1 MLIEIKVEDYRGKN
15 ILTVANNIKGRKDT
29 SANSK
34 GEFYEK
40 RITTKEFKEGR
51 LHHYPM
57 RKKYRCNRK
66 WHYTHPCALLQSK
79 GLCSL
84 PFC

>member
-1 MLIEIKVEDYRGKN
+1 MKKFHPTYWCVEGY
-15 ILTVANNIKGRKDT
+15 TNNWR
-29 SANSK
+29 
-34 GEFYEK
+34 
-40 RITTKEFKEGR
+40 R

>member
-1 MLIEIKVEDYRGKN
+1 MKKFHPTYWCAEGY
-15 ILTVANNIKGRKDT
+15 TNNWR
-29 SANSK
+29 
-34 GEFYEK
+34 
-40 RITTKEFKEGR
+40 R

-79 GLCSL
+79 EMCRL

>member
-1 MLIEIKVEDYRGKN
+1 MKKFHPTYWCAEGY
-15 ILTVANNIKGRKDT
+15 TNNWR
-29 SANSK
+29 
-34 GEFYEK
+34 
-40 RITTKEFKEGR
+40 R

-84 PFC
+84 PFWLNMISDNNAKQKGTYVWKRTD

>member
-15 ILTVANNIKGRKDT
+15 ILAVANNIKGRKDT

-40 RITTKEFKEGR
+40 ISSYILVCRRIYQQLETFT
-51 LHHYPM
+51 
-57 RKKYRCNRK
+57 
-66 WHYTHPCALLQSK
+66 
-79 GLCSL
+79 SL
-84 PFC
+84 SNAEKV